1 MRQYKA
7 LWMELWQ
14 HWQLVS
20 RIRGRKLKPRASS
33 LAVLIHL
40 FFKLKRGEKKMKAAL
55 GTKLEHIQSQC
66 FCRSNIL
73 QAQYAISSLRVA
85 ASKMASSDPIPGT
98 HALVDSFPFTRVG
111 LCDCWKTRVI
121 VTSEIKL

>member
-20 RIRGRKLKPRASS
+20 RIRGRKLKPIASS

-40 FFKLKRGEKKMKAAL
+40 FFKLKRGKKKMKAAL

-73 QAQYAISSLRVA
+73 QAQLCYFLHASGGFQDGLQRSHPWDSRPCGLLSLYQGWFV
-85 ASKMASSDPIPGT
+85 
-98 HALVDSFPFTRVG
+98 
-111 LCDCWKTRVI
+111 
-121 VTSEIKL
+121 